1 MFKKVLI
8 ANRGEIAVR
17 VIKTLR
23 KMGIA
28 AVAVY
33 SDADRFSKAVL
44 MADEA
49 VRLGP
54 APASESY
61 LNVDAVIAA
70 CRQTGAQAV
79 HPGYGFLS
87 ENIGF
92 AERLKA
98 EGITFI
104 GPTPDNISAFGL
116 KHTARELAKAS
127 GVPLLPGSGLLDSRE
142 EALTAAE
149 EIGYPVMLKST
160 AGGGGIGMQLCD
172 TPDALAAAFDSVQR
186 TAKSSF
192 GDARVYLERF
202 VSKARHVEV
211 QIFGD
216 GKGRVIALGERDCS
230 LQRRNQKVIEETPAP
245 GLSDTVRQRLH
256 AAAVSLGQQVS
267 YASAGTVE
275 FIYDPQREEF
285 YFLEVNTRLQ
295 VEHPVTE
302 AVFGVDLVEWMIR
315 QAAGEDV
322 LTGKENLVPKGAAIE
337 ARVYAEMP
345 HAGFRPSAGLLTEV
359 VFPEEVRV
367 DGWVETGTEV
377 TPFYDPMLA
386 KVIVSGADRE
396 TAIAALSSA
405 LEETSLAGIE
415 TNLDYLKAIAASDLF
430 QSGDVA
436 TTALKDFEFVP
447 DVVEVI
453 APGAQSSLQELPGRL
468 GLWHVGVPP
477 SGPMDER
484 SFRHANRLVGNH
496 DHTAA
501 LELTVS
507 GPVLKFF
514 SDAVVALAGAEMPMK
529 LDGVPVP
536 NGEAISVAAGQTL
549 AIGSIT
555 GSGQRAYLA
564 VSGGFDAP
572 VVMGSRAT
580 FGLGQFG
587 GNATGTLRA
596 GHVLRLARKNQPD
609 VLPATEPAE
618 LSREWSVGV
627 LYGPHGA
634 PDFFQAKDIE
644 ILFSTEYEVHFN
656 SARTGVR
663 LIGPAPKWAR
673 TDGGEAGLHPSNLHD
688 NAYAIGAI
696 DFTGDMPIILGPD
709 GPSLGGFV
717 CPAVIA
723 RDEQWKMGQF
733 KPGDKIR
740 FHAMAREADEVLAVG
755 LVPLAPSSERVARSV
770 PPSVLPDISP
780 TRGEIRDAAVSPQ
793 SSVEH
798 DASAQTSRGLAEGAS
813 LPISP
818 LEGEMPGRAE
828 GGIARHSAFGS
839 PILAANDTGPIPVVY
854 RRQGDDNLLVE
865 YGPMQL
871 DIGIRMRV
879 HLLMQA
885 VRAAKLTGL
894 IDLTPGI
901 RSLQIHYDSS
911 MLSRTTLLG
920 LLGEIEKGLPP
931 VSAVKVP
938 SRTVWLPLSWNDPQ
952 AELAMRKYQELV
964 RPNAPWCPSNIEF
977 IRRINGLAD
986 EQAVKDTIFDA
997 SYLVMGL
1004 GDVYLG
1010 APVAT
1015 PLDPRHRLVTTKYNP
1030 ARTWTPENAVGI
1042 GGAYMCI
1049 YGMEGPGG
1057 YQLFGRTIQVWNTWR
1072 QTSVF
1077 TKDKP
1082 WLLDFFDQ
1090 IRFFPVS
1097 HEELKEA
1104 RAAFPHG
1111 GYPIRIEEGT
1121 FSYAD
1126 YEAEMA
1132 RNAESIG
1139 AFKRG
1144 QQAAFEAERQR
1155 WKDQGLD
1162 SFQVDEGTGPGLG
1175 GDIPEGCFG
1184 VESAVPGNV
1193 WKLLVEHGQRVDAG
1207 ETLAII
1213 ESMKMEITVTAHAPG
1228 RVRDVRAGP
1237 GRNVKAGDVLV
1248 VLEDV

>member
-17 VIKTLR
+17 IIRTLKR
-23 KMGIA
+23 MGIA
-28 AVAVY
+28 SVAVY

-61 LNVDAVIAA
+61 LNVDAVVAA
-70 CRQTGAQAV
+70 CKQTGAEAV

-98 EGITFI
+98 EGIAFI
-104 GPTPDNISAFGL
+104 GPTPDNIAAFGL
-116 KHTARELAKAS
+116 KHTARELARDS
-127 GVPLLPGSGLLDSRE
+127 GVPLLPGTGLIETGED
-142 EALTAAE
+142 ALTAAL

-160 AGGGGIGMQLCD
+160 AGGGGIGMQLCH
-172 TPDALAAAFDSVQR
+172 DAESLKASFDSVQR
-186 TAKSSF
+186 TAKASF

-216 GKGRVIALGERDCS
+216 GEGRVIALGERDCS

-245 GLSDTVRQRLH
+245 GLSAAVRERLH
-256 AAAVSLGQQVS
+256 AAAVALGKS
-267 YASAGTVE
+267 AKYTSAGTVE
-275 FIYDPQREEF
+275 FIYDPAREEF

-302 AVFGVDLVEWMIR
+302 AVFGIDLVEWMIR

-322 LTGKENLVPKGAAIE
+322 LTGKEVLTPKGAAIE

-359 VFPEEVRV
+359 VFPEGVRV

-386 KVIVSGADRE
+386 KVIVSAETRE
-396 TAIAALSSA
+396 LAIRA
-405 LEETSLAGIE
+405 LEEALSQSAISGIE
-415 TNLDYLKAIAASDLF
+415 TNLEYLKAITASDLF
-430 QSGDVA
+430 KSGDVA
-436 TTALKDFEFVP
+436 TTALKDFEFTP
-447 DVVEVI
+447 DVIEVV

-484 SFRHANRLVGNH
+484 SFRHANRLVGNA
-496 DHTAA
+496 DETAA

-507 GPVLKFF
+507 GPVLKFCA
-514 SDAVVALAGAEMPMK
+514 DVVFALAGADMPMT
-529 LDGVPVP
+529 LDGEPVAH
-536 NGEAISVAAGQTL
+536 NSAIAARAGQTL
-549 AIGSIT
+549 AVGAIKGA
-555 GSGQRAYLA
+555 GQRAYLA
-564 VSGGFDAP
+564 VAGGFDAP
-572 VVMGSRAT
+572 VVLGSRAT

-587 GNATGTLRA
+587 GNATGPLRA
-596 GHVLRLARKNQPD
+596 GHVLRLARASQPD
-609 VLPATEPAE
+609 ARPATEPAD
-618 LSREWSVGV
+618 LTRAWSVGV

-634 PDFFQAKDIE
+634 PDFFLDEDIE
-644 ILFSTEYEVHFN
+644 ILFSTDYEVHFN

-733 KPGDKIR
+733 KPGDTIR
-740 FHAMAREADEVLAVG
+740 FHPVAREGDEGSAS
-755 LVPLAPSSERVARSV
+755 AI

-780 TRGEIRDAAVSPQ
+780 SRGEIAEKRDHRPATGLENTAVESGG
-793 SSVEH
+793 
-798 DASAQTSRGLAEGAS
+798 SRRRH
-813 LPISP
+813 PISP
-818 LEGEMPGRAE
+818 LEGEMVGRPE
-828 GGIARHSAFGS
+828 GGAAWRALAGS
-839 PILAANDTGPIPVVY
+839 PILATHDTGPVPVVY

-871 DIGIRMRV
+871 DIALRLRV
-879 HLLMQA
+879 HLLMEA
-885 VRAAKLTGL
+885 VKAAKLPGL

-901 RSLQIHYDSS
+901 RSLQIHYDSLA
-911 MLSRTTLLG
+911 LSRSRLLG
-920 LLGEIEKGLPP
+920 QLAEIEQSLPP
-931 VSAVKVP
+931 VSEVKVR
-938 SRTVWLPLSWNDPQ
+938 SRTVYLPLSWNDPD

-964 RPNAPWCPSNIEF
+964 RPNAPWCPSNIDF
-977 IRRINGLAD
+977 IRRINGLAN

-997 SYLVMGL
+997 SYLVLGL

-1015 PLDPRHRLVTTKYNP
+1015 PVDPRHRLVTTKYNP

-1072 QTSVF
+1072 QTPVF
-1077 TKDKP
+1077 GKDKP

-1097 HEELKEA
+1097 HDELTEA

-1111 GYPIRIEEGT
+1111 GYPIRIEEGE
-1121 FSYAD
+1121 FSYAA
-1126 YEAEMA
+1126 YEKMLTE
-1132 RNAESIG
+1132 NAASIG
-1139 AFKRG
+1139 AFKAR
-1144 QQAAFEAERQR
+1144 QQSAFEAERQR
-1155 WKDQGLD
+1155 WKDEGLD
-1162 SFQVDEGTGPGLG
+1162 SFVSDEGAAGGLA

-1193 WKLLVEHGQRVDAG
+1193 WKVLVEEGQRVAPGD
-1207 ETLAII
+1207 TLAII
-1213 ESMKMEITVTAHAPG
+1213 ESMKMEINITAHAAG
-1228 RVRDVRAGP
+1228 VVRELRAGP

-1248 VLEDV
+1248 VLEDK

>member
-1 MFKKVLI
+1 MFRKVLI

-17 VIKTLR
+17 VIRTLK

-28 AVAVY
+28 SVAVH
-33 SDADRFSKAVL
+33 SDADRFAMATL

-54 APASESY
+54 APATESY
-61 LNVDAVIAA
+61 LNVEAVIAA
-70 CRQTGAQAV
+70 CKATSAEAV

-92 AERLKA
+92 AERLAA

-104 GPTPDNISAFGL
+104 GPKPENIADFGL
-116 KHTARELAKAS
+116 KHTARALAKTS
-127 GVPLLPGSGLLDSRE
+127 GVPLLPGSDLLDCVE
-142 EALTAAE
+142 EALAAAE
-149 EIGYPVMLKST
+149 TVGYPVMLKST
-160 AGGGGIGMQLCD
+160 AGGGGIGMQLCA
-172 TPDALAAAFDSVQR
+172 DASALKAAFESVQR
-186 TAKSSF
+186 TAKASF

-202 VSKARHVEV
+202 VAKARHVEV

-245 GLSDTVRQRLH
+245 GLTEAVRARLH
-256 AAAVSLGQQVS
+256 AAAVALGQQVK
-267 YASAGTVE
+267 YQSAGTVE
-275 FIYDPQREEF
+275 FIYDPAREEF

-302 AVFGVDLVEWMIR
+302 SVFGIDLVEWMIR

-322 LTGKENLVPKGAAIE
+322 LTGSEALTPKGAAIE

-345 HAGFRPSAGLLTEV
+345 HADFRPSAGLLTEV
-359 VFPEEVRV
+359 VFPEAARV
-367 DGWVETGTEV
+367 DGWIETGTDV

-386 KVIVSGADRE
+386 KVIVSGENRQA
-396 TAIAALSSA
+396 AIAALEAA
-405 LEETSLAGIE
+405 LARTAISGIE
-415 TNLDYLKAIAASDLF
+415 TNLDYLKAVAASELF

-436 TTALKDFEFVP
+436 TTALKDFVFVP

-514 SDAVVALAGAEMPMK
+514 ADVTVALAGADMPMK
-529 LDGVPVP
+529 LDGQPVAH
-536 NGEAISVAAGQTL
+536 NAAIAVKAGQTL
-549 AIGSIT
+549 SLGQIAGA
-555 GSGQRAYLA
+555 GQRAYLA

-572 VVMGSRAT
+572 VVLGSRAT

-596 GHVLRLARKNQPD
+596 GHVLRLARAMQAD
-609 VLPATEPAE
+609 VKPASEPAD
-618 LSREWSVGV
+618 LTREWSVGV

-634 PDFFQAKDIE
+634 PDFFLEGDIE
-644 ILFSTEYEVHFN
+644 TLFSTDYEVHFN

-723 RDEQWKMGQF
+723 ADEQWKMGQF
-733 KPGDKIR
+733 KPGDTIR
-740 FHAMAREADEVLAVG
+740 FHAVPRTDDPVAGPVVKRIGENAGSPVLAKR
-755 LVPLAPSSERVARSV
+755 E
-770 PPSVLPDISP
+770 D
-780 TRGEIRDAAVSPQ
+780 RDV
-793 SSVEH
+793 
-798 DASAQTSRGLAEGAS
+798 
-813 LPISP
+813 
-818 LEGEMPGRAE
+818 
-828 GGIARHSAFGS
+828 
-839 PILAANDTGPIPVVY
+839 PVVY

-865 YGPMQL
+865 YGSMQL
-871 DIGIRMRV
+871 DVGLRLRA

-885 VRAAKLTGL
+885 VKETKVPGL

-901 RSLQIHYDSS
+901 RSLQIHYDGSQ
-911 MLSRTTLLG
+911 LARTRLLG
-920 LLGEIEKGLPP
+920 LLSEIEDSMPS
-931 VSAVKVP
+931 VDTVKVL
-938 SRTVWLPLSWNDPQ
+938 SRTVWLPLSWNDPD
-952 AELAMRKYQELV
+952 ASLAMRKYQELV
-964 RPNAPWCPSNIEF
+964 RPNAPWCPDNIEF

-986 EQAVKDTIFDA
+986 EQAVKDTIFNA

-1057 YQLFGRTIQVWNTWR
+1057 YQLFGRTIQMWNTWR
-1072 QTSVF
+1072 QTPVF
-1077 TKDKP
+1077 GKDKP

-1090 IRFFPVS
+1090 VRFFPVS
-1097 HEELKEA
+1097 HQELTEA

-1111 GYPIRIEEGT
+1111 GYPVRIEEGE
-1121 FSYAD
+1121 FSYAA
-1126 YEAEMA
+1126 YEAELR
-1132 RNAESIG
+1132 RNAAGIG
-1139 AFKRG
+1139 AFKAQ
-1144 QQAAFEAERQR
+1144 QQASFEAERQR
-1155 WKDQGLD
+1155 WKELSLD
-1162 SFQVDEGTGPGLG
+1162 SFVTDEGAGPGLG
-1175 GDIPEGCFG
+1175 GDIPDGCFG

-1193 WKLLVEHGQRVDAG
+1193 WKVLVEQGQTVEAG

-1228 RVRDVRAGP
+1228 RVRDLRAGP

-1248 VLEDV
+1248 ILEDV

>member
-1 MFKKVLI
+1 MFNKVLI

-17 VIKTLR
+17 VIKTLQ

-28 AVAVY
+28 SVTVY
-33 SDADRFSKAVL
+33 SDADRFSKPVL

-61 LNVDAVIAA
+61 LNVDAVITA

-116 KHTARELAKAS
+116 KHTARELAQAS

-142 EALTAAE
+142 EALSAAE
-149 EIGYPVMLKST
+149 QIGYPVMLKST

-172 TPDALAAAFDSVQR
+172 NAEALAAAFDTVQR

-216 GKGRVIALGERDCS
+216 GKGKVIALGERDCS

-245 GLSDTVRQRLH
+245 GLSDAVRQRLH
-256 AAAVSLGQQVS
+256 AAAVSLGQQVA

-275 FIYDPQREEF
+275 FIYDPAREEF

-322 LTGKENLVPKGAAIE
+322 LTGRQSLVPKGAAIE

-359 VFPEEVRV
+359 VFPDGVRV

-386 KVIVSGADRE
+386 KVIVSGADRN

-405 LEETSLAGIE
+405 LEKTSLAGIE
-415 TNLDYLKAIAASDLF
+415 TNLEYLKTIAASDLF
-430 QSGDVA
+430 RSGDVA
-436 TTALKDFEFVP
+436 TTALKDFAFVP

-514 SDAVVALAGAEMPMK
+514 SDTVIALAGAAMPMK
-529 LDGVPVP
+529 LDGVEVP
-536 NGEAISVAAGQTL
+536 HDEALQIKAGQTL
-549 AIGSIT
+549 AIGSIA
-555 GSGQRAYLA
+555 GAGQRAYLA

-572 VVMGSRAT
+572 LVMGSRAT

-596 GHVLRLARKNQPD
+596 GHVLRLARRNQTD
-609 VLPATEPAE
+609 ILLATQPAE
-618 LSREWSVGV
+618 LTREWSVGV

-634 PDFFQAKDIE
+634 PDFFLEEDIE
-644 ILFSTEYEVHFN
+644 TLFSTPYEVHFN

-740 FHAMAREADEVLAVG
+740 FHAVARTSD
-755 LVPLAPSSERVARSV
+755 PLAGPMVKRISE
-770 PPSVLPDISP
+770 
-780 TRGEIRDAAVSPQ
+780 AAG
-793 SSVEH
+793 
-798 DASAQTSRGLAEGAS
+798 SAVIGAT
-813 LPISP
+813 
-818 LEGEMPGRAE
+818 ET
-828 GGIARHSAFGS
+828 GG
-839 PILAANDTGPIPVVY
+839 IPVVY

-885 VRAAKLTGL
+885 VKEARLQGL

-901 RSLQIHYDSS
+901 RSLQIHYDSTT
-911 MLSRTTLLG
+911 LSRSKLLAA
-920 LLGEIEKGLPP
+920 LAEIEKSLPP

-938 SRTVWLPLSWNDPQ
+938 SRTVWLPLSWNDPD

-977 IRRINGLAD
+977 IRRINGLPD
-986 EQAVKDTIFDA
+986 EQAVKDTIFNA

-1015 PLDPRHRLVTTKYNP
+1015 PIDPRHRLVTTKYNP

-1072 QTSVF
+1072 QTDVF
-1077 TKDKP
+1077 AKDKP

-1097 HEELKEA
+1097 HEELTEA

-1111 GYPIRIEEGT
+1111 GYPIRIDEGT

-1126 YEAEMA
+1126 YEAEMT
-1132 RNAESIG
+1132 RNADSIG
-1139 AFKRG
+1139 AFKQG
-1144 QQAAFEAERQR
+1144 QQAAFEAERKR
-1155 WKDQGLD
+1155 WKDEGLD
-1162 SFQVDEGTGPGLG
+1162 SFQVDDGAGVCLG

-1193 WKLLVEHGQRVDAG
+1193 WKLLVEEGQSVQAG
-1207 ETLAII
+1207 DTLAII
-1213 ESMKMEITVTAHAPG
+1213 ESMKMEITVTAHAAG
-1228 RVRDVRAGP
+1228 KVRDLRAGP

-1248 VLEDV
+1248 ILEDL

>member
-1 MFKKVLI
+1 MFQKVLI

-17 VIKTLR
+17 VIRTL
-23 KMGIA
+23 KQMGIA
-28 AVAVY
+28 SVAVY

-61 LNVDAVIAA
+61 LNVEAVIAA

-98 EGITFI
+98 EGIAFI
-104 GPTPDNISAFGL
+104 GPSAQNIADFGL

-127 GVPLLPGSGLLDSRE
+127 GVPLLPGSDLLADRE
-142 EALTAAE
+142 AALTAAE
-149 EIGYPVMLKST
+149 GIGYPVMLKST

-172 TPDALAAAFDSVQR
+172 TAEALAAAFDSVQR

-245 GLSDTVRQRLH
+245 GLSDAVRAKLH
-256 AAAVSLGQQVS
+256 AAAVALGGQVN
-267 YASAGTVE
+267 YTSAGTVE
-275 FIYDPQREEF
+275 FIYDPAREEF

-322 LTGKENLVPKGAAIE
+322 LTGKENLVPNGAAIE

-359 VFPEEVRV
+359 VFPDGVRV

-386 KVIVSGADRE
+386 KVIVSGGDRD

-405 LEETSLAGIE
+405 LEKTSLAGIE
-415 TNLDYLKAIAASDLF
+415 TNLEYLKAIAVSDLF
-430 QSGDVA
+430 RSGNVA
-436 TTALKDFEFVP
+436 TTALKDFDFVP

-453 APGAQSSLQELPGRL
+453 APGAQSSLQELPGRI

-496 DHTAA
+496 DHTPA

-507 GPVLKFF
+507 GPILKFF
-514 SDAVVALAGAEMPMK
+514 SDTVVAITGAVMPMA
-529 LDGVPVP
+529 V
-536 NGEAISVAAGQTL
+536 NGKSVAHDEAVLVKAGQTL
-549 AIGSIT
+549 TVGAIQGP
-555 GSGQRAYLA
+555 GQRAYLA
-564 VSGGFDAP
+564 VAGGFDAP
-572 VVMGSRAT
+572 LVMGSRAT

-596 GHVLRLARKNQPD
+596 GHVLRLARAKQAD
-609 VLPATEPAE
+609 VKPADQPAE
-618 LSREWSVGV
+618 LTREWSVGV
-627 LYGPHGA
+627 IYGPHGA
-634 PDFFQAKDIE
+634 PDFFLPEDIE
-644 ILFSTEYEVHFN
+644 TLFLTDYEVHFN

-673 TDGGEAGLHPSNLHD
+673 QDGGEAGLHPSNLHD

-723 RDEQWKMGQF
+723 REEQWKMGQF
-733 KPGDKIR
+733 KPGDRIR
-740 FHAMAREADEVLAVG
+740 FHA
-755 LVPLAPSSERVARSV
+755 VARDLDIV
-770 PPSVLPDISP
+770 PAIPPFVLPDISP
-780 TRGEIRDAAVSPQ
+780 TGGENGTT
-793 SSVEH
+793 H
-798 DASAQTSRGLAEGAS
+798 ASALAENKFPVLSTEAVGGTKA
-813 LPISP
+813 SP
-818 LEGEMPGRAE
+818 LSPLVGEMPGRAE
-828 GGIARHSAFGS
+828 GGKARQSVTDS
-839 PILAANDTGPIPVVY
+839 PILAMSTDGPVPVVY

-865 YGPMQL
+865 YGEMQL
-871 DIGIRMRV
+871 DIAIRMRV

-885 VRAAKLTGL
+885 VQAAKLLGL

-901 RSLQIHYDSS
+901 RSLQIHYDG
-911 MLSRTTLLG
+911 TTLPRAK
-920 LLGEIEKGLPP
+920 LLGQLMEIEQSLPS
-931 VSAVKVP
+931 VSEVKVP

-986 EQAVKDTIFDA
+986 EQAVKDTIFNA

-1072 QTSVF
+1072 ETPVF
-1077 TKDKP
+1077 KKGKP

-1097 HEELKEA
+1097 HEEVMEA

-1111 GYPIRIEEGT
+1111 GYPIRIEEGE

-1126 YEAEMA
+1126 YEAELA
-1132 RNAESIG
+1132 RNADSIQ
-1139 AFKRG
+1139 AFKQG
-1144 QQAAFEAERQR
+1144 QQSAFEAERRR
-1155 WKDQGLD
+1155 WKEEGLD
-1162 SFQVDEGTGPGLG
+1162 SFVTDEGIGSGLG

-1193 WKLLVEHGQRVDAG
+1193 WKLLVEEGQKVQAG
-1207 ETLAII
+1207 DTLAII
-1213 ESMKMEITVTAHAPG
+1213 ESMKMEINVTAHAAG
-1228 RVRDVRAGP
+1228 TVRDLRAGP

-1248 VLEDV
+1248 VLEEI